1 MKTFLVSAP
10 PPPPPPSVCV
20 SGGGGRGGG
29 GWRGDVIRSAL
40 AYLGANLSRSDIAKA
55 EIKVS
60 SDENP
65 SLSLSKTSSLQ
76 PGFSPKNVAIG
87 RNSIYLCFVVV
98 FPPFYPSNFCFPSDS
113 LLFLFFHIPLHTW
126 SSIRAVTNR
135 TLVLPATGCI
145 LFCPEEPRDWQSA
158 RYYAM
163 LWGGGGGGCK
173 LSTLHQ
179 DFPFTA
185 SDPLQQVWK
194 RPAARCYVFLV
205 NYKTVSGI
213 FGLFMILSVAK
224 PGCLKSA
231 SLNRGERSDIFP
243 GSAGTGSPAC
253 MKQSSAPNRPCCVSR
268 CSSRWNLHYLA
279 EFRSSWRL

>member
-1 MKTFLVSAP
+1 MFCCSFS
-10 PPPPPPSVCV
+10 PPS
-20 SGGGGRGGG
+20 
-29 GWRGDVIRSAL
+29 
-40 AYLGANLSRSDIAKA
+40 
-55 EIKVS
+55 
-60 SDENP
+60 
-65 SLSLSKTSSLQ
+65 
-76 PGFSPKNVAIG
+76 
-87 RNSIYLCFVVV
+87 
-98 FPPFYPSNFCFPSDS
+98 YPSNFCFRSNS
-113 LLFLFFHIPLHTW
+113 LLLLFFHIPLQTW

-145 LFCPEEPRDWQSA
+145 LFCPEEPPCLTERQVLRNA
-158 RYYAM
+158 E
-163 LWGGGGGGCK
+163 GGGGGGGGSK

-179 DFPFTA
+179 DFPFTV

-194 RPAARCYVFLV
+194 SPAARCYVFLV

-231 SLNRGERSDIFP
+231 SLNRGERSNIFP
-243 GSAGTGSPAC
+243 GSAGTGSPAS
-253 MKQSSAPNRPCCVSR
+253 MKQSSAPSRPCCVSK